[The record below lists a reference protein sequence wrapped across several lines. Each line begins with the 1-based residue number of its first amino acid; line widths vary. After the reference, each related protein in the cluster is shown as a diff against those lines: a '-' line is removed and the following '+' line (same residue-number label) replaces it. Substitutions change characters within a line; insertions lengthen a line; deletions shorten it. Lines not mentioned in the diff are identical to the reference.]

1 VVRVYAVLPG
11 VNWTHRKH
19 LEAGNEVRNLP
30 RSGGADG
37 NHVGSNERN
46 DDGRLHQ
53 MPCRQQRA
61 HRLPDLPFVARE
73 RKLISLAQAFYP
85 EHREGQSV

>member
-1 VVRVYAVLPG
+1 MGAGLCGSSR
-11 VNWTHRKH
+11 RK
-19 LEAGNEVRNLP
+19 LDAPQTSGGGNEVRNLP

-85 EHREGQSV
+85 EQS

>member
-1 VVRVYAVLPG
+1 VGAGLCGSSR
-11 VNWTHRKH
+11 RK
-19 LEAGNEVRNLP
+19 LDTPETSRGRNEVRNVP
-30 RSGGADG
+30 WAGGADG
-37 NHVGSNERN
+37 RHVGSNERN

-85 EHREGQSV
+85 EQS